1 MSAATNAFTLILA
14 ADPHADGSAR
24 DFIVTDEGV
33 LYGTTDS
40 GTHWRCLG
48 MVDTAAFLF
57 DIGFPEASA
66 ELLEA
71 PHNGWTRRPHAY
83 LPV

>member
-1 MSAATNAFTLILA
+1 MSATASAFTLILA
-14 ADPHADGSAR
+14 ADPHDGGTAR

-33 LYGTTDS
+33 LYGTTDH
-40 GTHWRCLG
+40 GANWRCLG

-71 PHNGWTRRPHAY
+71 PHLGWTRRPQAR